1 MRDREHALS
10 VVRHYID
17 DIARTGTLELRCERG
32 RRPAYCIRFRVRHPE
47 TGVVSQRRLSIGDDT
62 ELHDLVRTTIMAR
75 VRHRMQA
82 KTAKAAAAE
91 RRKRALA
98 DEAEFMAG
106 HPGSRRHRQ
115 HVRRAYRASL
125 ASGQHFMVEMSHL
138 LASLPRPKRPGR
150 PLARRLW

>member
-10 VVRHYID
+10 VVRHHLD
-17 DIARTGTLELRCERG
+17 DIGRSGMLELRSERG
-32 RRPAYCIRFRVRHPE
+32 RRPAYCVRFRVRHPE
-47 TGVVSQRRLSIGDDT
+47 TGVVSQRRLSIGDDPV
-62 ELHDLVRTTIMAR
+62 LNGLVRTAISER
-75 VRHRMQA
+75 VRGHLQA
-82 KTAKAAAAE
+82 KAAKPAAAE

-125 ASGQHFMVEMSHL
+125 ASGQHFMVEMSRL
-138 LASLPRPKRPGR
+138 LASLPRSKRPGR
-150 PLARRLW
+150 KFKSRLW